1 MSSISRGLAGALEC
15 DYGLSLAY
23 EFCQA
28 APDKLPVICIS
39 PSLKNFLK
47 KE

>member
-28 APDKLPVICIS
+28 APDKLPVICIH
-39 PSLKNFLK
+39 LL
-47 KE
+47 